1 MSVVPLKKSLQKYET
16 NPSLENMSISTK
28 NKKTFLNKGSNHLV
42 IDEGTGEKLG
52 HMGAVFIEEKTVD
65 TEQFIKLFAAGV
77 EQLAD
82 LSAAGY
88 RMFKLVYGLMLETPN
103 TDKLLIEYNDLSY
116 SKKWN
121 QSLRTFQRGISEL
134 LAKDIIFLS
143 ISPNVYFINV
153 KLFYNGDRISI
164 LKSYK
169 LLKETQEVQ
178 NLLPK
183 KDDDNDNK
191 ADDTPEIPGLF

>member
-1 MSVVPLKKSLQKYET
+1 MAEVALKKSLPKYET
-16 NPSLENMSISTK
+16 NPSLENMPIHTK
-28 NKKTFLNKGSNHLV
+28 DKKTFLNNGSKHLI
-42 IDEGTGEKLG
+42 IDEGTGEHVG

-82 LSAAGY
+82 LTAAGY

-116 SKKWN
+116 SKKWD
-121 QSLRTFQRGISEL
+121 QSLRTFQRGIAEL
-134 LAKDIIFLS
+134 LAKEIIYQS
-143 ISPNVYFINV
+143 ISPNLYFINV
-153 KLFYNGDRISI
+153 KLFYNGDRVSI

-169 LLKETQEVQ
+169 LRKDAEAEQD
-178 NLLPK
+178 LLSVLEEEEANNSGEK
-183 KDDDNDNK
+183 LLLSHR
-191 ADDTPEIPGLF
+191 T